1 MPPFFQS
8 DLDFPE
14 GHSLLF
20 LFFFFFF
27 LCSHPSSVPPP
38 IAATILTLTIYC
50 FVCLDNSWLS
60 HPHQQIK
67 QASPLKAGA
76 EVKQCRAWC
85 WLWRRWRDTKH
96 IEAVIMSA
104 EMPEGIQHCIAI
116 LVRWEISHDE
126 SKMKF
131 DGVIDSSGWA
141 VSLATNGEVGPEQR
155 KKHCKIKID
164 NIKHPTNKFKI
175 WKLKLENKTNLF
187 LLNNVSSL
195 AASDVFSFYL
205 NGT

>member
-1 MPPFFQS
+1 
-8 DLDFPE
+8 
-14 GHSLLF
+14 
-20 LFFFFFF
+20 
-27 LCSHPSSVPPP
+27 
-38 IAATILTLTIYC
+38 
-50 FVCLDNSWLS
+50 
-60 HPHQQIK
+60 
-67 QASPLKAGA
+67 
-76 EVKQCRAWC
+76 
-85 WLWRRWRDTKH
+85 
-96 IEAVIMSA
+96 
-104 EMPEGIQHCIAI
+104 
-116 LVRWEISHDE
+116 
-126 SKMKF
+126 MKF

-141 VSLATNGEVGPEQR
+141 VSLATNGEVGLEQR